1 MVCDPSSGGR
11 RYDQAAVPSEPL
23 RSRLESLTRRFRSD
37 APDDSASPFAVTSRN
52 LATET
57 RPEGGGTEGFETADA
72 MRINAARLAN
82 LGSLGLPLEG
92 RSVLDVGSGPGH
104 LAQFFVDRGCRI
116 VSTDAR
122 AENIERMHELYPA
135 HDGHV
140 ADVEHDDLSRFGRF
154 DVVFCYGL
162 LYHLE
167 NPIQALRNMASAC
180 DDLLLIETMVCD
192 STAPVLRLEDEYL
205 SANQALR
212 GLAHRP
218 SPTWLATAL
227 DRIGF
232 RHVYLPQQ
240 PPEHPDYRFEWKNNL
255 ETARDGHLL
264 RAIFVAGREPVE
276 AAGLT
281 PLVRD
286 AP

>member
-1 MVCDPSSGGR
+1 
-11 RYDQAAVPSEPL
+11 
-23 RSRLESLTRRFRSD
+23 
-37 APDDSASPFAVTSRN
+37 
-52 LATET
+52 
-57 RPEGGGTEGFETADA
+57 
-72 MRINAARLAN
+72 
-82 LGSLGLPLEG
+82 
-92 RSVLDVGSGPGH
+92 
-104 LAQFFVDRGCRI
+104 
-116 VSTDAR
+116 
-122 AENIERMHELYPA
+122 
-135 HDGHV
+135 
-140 ADVEHDDLSRFGRF
+140 
-154 DVVFCYGL
+154 
-162 LYHLE
+162 
-167 NPIQALRNMASAC
+167 
-180 DDLLLIETMVCD
+180 MVCD